1 MTGRQDVFQ
10 QAMNQGHSA
19 AWDENWEKAATFYRQ
34 ALTESPDNP
43 QALTSLGLAL
53 IELQEFDEALR
64 CYQKAAK
71 AMPEDPLPL
80 EKIAQLSERVGNL
93 DLAMHT
99 SLRAADLYM
108 KNHDAAKAIENWER
122 VTRLNPDN
130 LSAHSRLALI
140 FERLGDKPRA
150 VTEYLAAASLL
161 QSGGHLE
168 KAMQAVNQAMKVMPN
183 SDEVVQALNLLKDFK
198 QLPKPT
204 RPRGG
209 TAPLRMSQV
218 RQMQLPQA
226 AAAPDLDPVA
236 QARQKALTVLAGM
249 LFDVGDEDEEIDT
262 ERRNLQSI
270 VTGTTGGLKKPVDH
284 KRMMVHLSQVV
295 DLQTRGETA
304 QALDELQQAM
314 DVGLEHPAAYFDLG
328 YLYAQTGR
336 MESAIRQLQHSFKH
350 ADFALGSRLLLGDL
364 LRKKGQSREASFE
377 YLEALKLAD
386 IQVVAPEHANDLRQ
400 LYDLLIE
407 SYRQHTDPT
416 LQVRLCDNIHAM
428 LMRPDWRAQ
437 INRARKQLPGSAK
450 GGQPIPLAELLT
462 EARSSQV
469 IDSVSA
475 IYALIDKGYYRT
487 AIEEAFRT
495 MLDAPTYLP
504 LHSMVGDIL
513 VKQGDSTNAVDK
525 YQVVARAYAAR
536 GETQQAIGF
545 LRKVVDLAPTDLGAR
560 GRLIDQLVSFGKIE
574 AAIEE
579 YYQLASV
586 YYSLADLNMARK
598 TYTEALRTAQQAK
611 VDRSLRIK
619 ILHRMA
625 DIDLQSLDWRQ
636 AMRVLEQIRTL
647 QPDDQETRT
656 QLIQLNLRL
665 GQEQQALAELD
676 NYMAFLSSVNQVA
689 SLAPMLETLIAEN
702 PDRIPLRRRLVDL
715 YRHLGRPADAITQL
729 DAIGDILLEAGDRA
743 AAIQTVEI
751 ILSMN
756 PPNKSEYQQ
765 LLEQLRFGEL

>member
-19 AWDENWEKAATFYRQ
+19 AWDERWEKAATYYRQ
-34 ALTESPDNP
+34 ALAEFPDNP
-43 QALTSLGLAL
+43 QALASLGLAL
-53 IELQEFDEALR
+53 IELQDFDEALI

-71 AMPEDPLPL
+71 TMPDDPLPL

-93 DLAMHT
+93 DLASHT
-99 SLRAADLYM
+99 SLRAAELYM
-108 KNHDAAKAIENWER
+108 KNHDAAKAIESWER
-122 VTRLNPDN
+122 VTRLNPES
-130 LSAHSRLALI
+130 LPAHSRLAWI
-140 FERLGDKPRA
+140 YERLGDKA
-150 VTEYLAAASLL
+150 KAIKAYLATASIL
-161 QSGGHLE
+161 QSNGNLE
-168 KAMQAVNQAMKVMPN
+168 KAMQAANQAMKIMPSN
-183 SDEVVQALNLLKDFK
+183 EEVIQALNLLKDFK
-198 QLPKPT
+198 PLPKPA

-218 RQMQLPQA
+218 RQMQSPQT

-249 LFDVGDEDEEIDT
+249 LFEGGDEDEEADS
-262 ERRNLQSI
+262 ERRGLHDI
-270 VTGTTGGLKKPVDH
+270 VTGKTGELKKPVDH
-284 KRMMVHLSQVV
+284 KRMILHLSQVV

-304 QALDELQQAM
+304 QALDELQRAI
-314 DVGLEHPAAYFDLG
+314 DVGMEHPAAYFDMG
-328 YLYAQTGR
+328 YLYAQAGR
-336 MESAIRQLQHSFKH
+336 MESAIRHLQHSFKH

-364 LRKKGQSREASFE
+364 LRKRGQVREASFE

-386 IQVVAPEHANDLRQ
+386 TQVVASEHANDLRQ

-407 SYRQHTDPT
+407 SYRQRTDPT
-416 LQVRLCDNIHAM
+416 TQVRLCDNIHSM

-437 INRARKQLPGSAK
+437 ITRARKQLPGQAK
-450 GGQPIPLAELLT
+450 GGQPLPLAELLT
-462 EARSSQV
+462 EARSGQV

-475 IYALIDKGYYRT
+475 IYAMIDKGFYRT

-495 MLDAPTYLP
+495 LQDAPTYLP
-504 LHSMVGDIL
+504 LHSIVGDIL
-513 VKQGDSTNAVDK
+513 VKEGDSVNAVIK

-536 GETQQAIGF
+536 GEAQQAIGF

-560 GRLIDQLVSFGKIE
+560 GRLIEQLISYGKFE
-574 AAIEE
+574 TAIDE
-579 YYQLASV
+579 YCQLAAV

-611 VDRSLRIK
+611 VERSLRVK

-647 QPDDQETRT
+647 QPDDQETRS

-676 NYMAFLSSVNQVA
+676 NYMAFLSSANQIDA
-689 SLAPMLETLIAEN
+689 LAPVLENLVTEN
-702 PDRIPLRRRLVDL
+702 PERIPLRRRLVDL
-715 YRHLGRPADAITQL
+715 YRHLGRTSDAITQL

-743 AAIQTVEI
+743 AAIQTVET
-751 ILSMN
+751 ILSLE
-756 PPNKSEYQQ
+756 PPNKLEYQQ
-765 LLEQLRFGEL
+765 LLEQLRFGV